1 MSKTKI
7 VITALLVIVVG
18 TTLMHAQASRT
29 WVSSTGDDGNPCT
42 RTLPCKTF
50 DGAIFKTAAAG
61 EVDVLDPGSY
71 GSFTI
76 TKPITIDGGSGQVAS
91 ILASATDGI
100 VVQAGASDTVV
111 LRNLSLQGSG
121 TGTNGIRFLSGKTL
135 LIENCAINGFSNNG
149 IDIALSASGQAHISK
164 TTIENIGQVG
174 IKATTTSGIA
184 PVDIVDSKV
193 IFANI
198 GAEASDHSR
207 MTVTRSTLNY
217 EGSVG
222 VMADSPTGDSVVVIK
237 DSEICFNG
245 SGVKSSGASSG
256 TSSPQTTSIFV
267 SASKIAFNDVAF
279 DADATNPGKSTTFQN
294 NEVVG
299 NKNPNKLAP
308 ILGTL
313 M

>member
-1 MSKTKI
+1 MNKTKI
-7 VITALLVIVVG
+7 VISSLVIIVLG
-18 TTLMHAQASRT
+18 TTLMHAQSSRT
-29 WVSSTGDDGNPCT
+29 WVSGAGNDGNPCT
-42 RTLPCKTF
+42 RSLPCKTF
-50 DGAIFKTAAAG
+50 DGAIFKTAAGG

-76 TKPITIDGGSGQVAS
+76 TKPITIDGGAGQVAS
-91 ILASATDGI
+91 ILVSATDGI
-100 VVQAGASDTVV
+100 VVQAGASDVVV

-121 TGTNGIRFLSGKTL
+121 TGINGIRFLSGRTL
-135 LIENCAINGFSNNG
+135 LIENCVINGFSNNG

-184 PVDIVDSKV
+184 PVDIADSKV

-198 GAEASDHSR
+198 GAQASDHSR

-222 VMADSPTGDSVVVIK
+222 LMADSPTGDSVAVIK

-245 SGVKSSGASSG
+245 SGVKTSSGADSSLK
-256 TSSPQTTSIFV
+256 TSIFV
-267 SASKIAFNDVAF
+267 SSSRVAFNTVAF
-279 DADATNPGKSTTFQN
+279 DSTAGGQNFTFQN
-294 NEVVG
+294 NEIVS
-299 NKNPNKLAP
+299 NKTPSTTSSIP
-308 ILGTL
+308 SPVPL